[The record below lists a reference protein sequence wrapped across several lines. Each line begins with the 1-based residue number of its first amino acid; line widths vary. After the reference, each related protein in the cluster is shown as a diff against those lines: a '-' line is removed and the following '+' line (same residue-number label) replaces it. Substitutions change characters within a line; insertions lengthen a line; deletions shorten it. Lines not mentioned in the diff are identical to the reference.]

1 MLPRRGAQTEPNRP
15 EFAFFWGGKP
25 CPAAE
30 RIAAMR
36 SPSPGGAAY
45 SYGGGWGGG
54 VGEEDRLCSPPPGAV
69 LGAAAMV

>member
-15 EFAFFWGGKP
+15 EFAFFGGGKP

-45 SYGGGWGGG
+45 SYGGGGGG